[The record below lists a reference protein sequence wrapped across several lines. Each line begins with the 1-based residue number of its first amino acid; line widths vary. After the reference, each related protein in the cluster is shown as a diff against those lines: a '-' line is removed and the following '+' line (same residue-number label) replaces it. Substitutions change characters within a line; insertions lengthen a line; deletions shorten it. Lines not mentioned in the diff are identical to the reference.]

1 MTRRALSEAAGI
13 SVHSLAGYFRDER
26 EPEPGTAPRFA
37 DILRFPAAFF
47 YGETLDEVLREGPS
61 LRALSGMTARQRD
74 QATAGDRW
82 AFTCATG

>member
-47 YGETLDEVLREGPS
+47 YGETLDEVLREGPVF
-61 LRALSGMTARQRD
+61 AR
-74 QATAGDRW
+74 
-82 AFTCATG
+82 